1 MSVTGSKAD
10 TVDTLN
16 PFRYRGYCYD
26 TETGLYYL
34 NSRYYDPVTQRFVN
48 GDSFTDGGAG
58 VLGNNLFLY
67 AANNPLNNSD
77 PSGHWIIKNAF
88 KKAVKWVA
96 KNIAKPIAHTARKVL
111 PKLIKGTVQVGGTVA
126 GAFGISGVASAGLA
140 CDGKGNIG
148 VTVTVGGGG
157 GSPSAS
163 ACLYN
168 TKTTAPSIDKLN
180 GISAQIGGSAD
191 VLGVSVG
198 AEMTAFSDSNSS
210 QAYFGGTVMAGVGAP
225 VPVELHGDITYT
237 KVFYIN
243 IFECFDTLYDK
254 LMKW

>member
-1 MSVTGSKAD
+1 MS
-10 TVDTLN
+10 

-48 GDSFTDGGAG
+48 GDSVTDGGAG

-148 VTVTVGGGG
+148 VTVTVGSGG

-168 TKTTAPSIDKLN
+168 TRTTAPSIDKLN

-191 VLGVSVG
+191 DLV
-198 AEMTAFSDSNSS
+198 
-210 QAYFGGTVMAGVGAP
+210 
-225 VPVELHGDITYT
+225 
-237 KVFYIN
+237 
-243 IFECFDTLYDK
+243 
-254 LMKW
+254 